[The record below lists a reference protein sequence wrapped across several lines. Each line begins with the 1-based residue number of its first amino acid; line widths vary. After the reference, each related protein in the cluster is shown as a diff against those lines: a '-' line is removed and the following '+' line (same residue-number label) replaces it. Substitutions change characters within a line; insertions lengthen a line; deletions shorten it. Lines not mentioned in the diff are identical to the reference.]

1 MRETTLISQVRRVAR
16 VSATPVAAVVGAGTF
31 MAFLAPFGSSD
42 MSWPALWA
50 YWVGLMAIGGGGG
63 ALAGNFTTRRAA
75 HLPELVQWI
84 MIAAAAAVPVTL
96 AVFGLQWGANGRPPP
111 PVTWPALY
119 FYVFLVS
126 AAVSGVMF
134 LVTRLSNGGARQ
146 PNPGASGSR
155 APFLDRLPPKLKG
168 ARVLAVQAE
177 DHYLRVHTS
186 AGDDLILLRLADA
199 ERELESLDGLRV
211 HRSWW
216 VARDAVADVTR
227 ADGRMTLKLVNGV
240 EAPVSRTYARAVRDA
255 GWT

>member
-1 MRETTLISQVRRVAR
+1 VC
-16 VSATPVAAVVGAGTF
+16 
-31 MAFLAPFGSSD
+31 SSD
-42 MSWPALWA
+42 L
-50 YWVGLMAIGGGGG
+50 
-63 ALAGNFTTRRAA
+63 
-75 HLPELVQWI
+75 
-84 MIAAAAAVPVTL
+84 
-96 AVFGLQWGANGRPPP
+96 
-111 PVTWPALY
+111 
-119 FYVFLVS
+119 
-126 AAVSGVMF
+126 
-134 LVTRLSNGGARQ
+134 